1 MLDNK
6 RMRKAKR
13 PTPRIVSA
21 KRSDSP
27 FVLGR
32 SGFAKIS
39 AVEGLKVTA
48 AMEADF
54 REFDRR
60 GLSPGE
66 RRAAIARKYGR
77 NR

>member
-1 MLDNK
+1 
-6 RMRKAKR
+6 MRKVKKTSSR
-13 PTPRIVSA
+13 TVST
-21 KRSDSP
+21 KRSVSP

-39 AVEGLKVTA
+39 AVEGLKITA
-48 AMEADF
+48 AMEAEF
-54 REFDRR
+54 REFDRI
-60 GLSPGE
+60 GLSPTE